1 MRQKTGYISRYLLL
15 TTPSCHADI
24 TRQYTVYW
32 EITMK
37 VLCSLFSVS
46 IGNHSSDYEQA
57 VALSVYS
64 EVRSVIVSSFI
75 KNVHQFIMYP
85 ARPFCLLA
93 DGLTVKSFFSSRK
106 AQIHSF
112 YTELLKTLKLMLSN
126 AVFLFK
132 TISSCKKNFH
142 RLFYRTT
149 QFTRG
154 GSGQAGCLSS

>member
-1 MRQKTGYISRYLLL
+1 
-15 TTPSCHADI
+15 
-24 TRQYTVYW
+24 
-32 EITMK
+32 MK

-106 AQIHSF
+106 AQINSFRF
-112 YTELLKTLKLMLSN
+112 YTKLLKTLKLMLSN

-154 GSGQAGCLSS
+154 GSGQAGCLSSQYYPTAAGRVTGNCLHNNNCYNCPEFAAT

>member
-1 MRQKTGYISRYLLL
+1 MSRQWLYLLFTQKL
-15 TTPSCHADI
+15 
-24 TRQYTVYW
+24 
-32 EITMK
+32 E
-37 VLCSLFSVS
+37 VL
-46 IGNHSSDYEQA
+46 D
-57 VALSVYS
+57 
-64 EVRSVIVSSFI
+64 IVSSFI
-75 KNVHQFIMYP
+75 KTVHYVP
-85 ARPFCLLA
+85 GHALLA
-93 DGLTVKSFFSSRK
+93 DSLTVKSFFSSRK

-154 GSGQAGCLSS
+154 GSGQAGCLSSQYYPTAAGRVTGNCLHNNNCYNCPEFAAT

>member
-1 MRQKTGYISRYLLL
+1 
-15 TTPSCHADI
+15 
-24 TRQYTVYW
+24 
-32 EITMK
+32 MK

-75 KNVHQFIMYP
+75 KNVHHVLGH
-85 ARPFCLLA
+85 ALLT

-106 AQIHSF
+106 AQIHSSRF

-132 TISSCKKNFH
+132 TISSCKKKLSPSFLPNH
-142 RLFYRTT
+142 TIYKRR
-149 QFTRG
+149 QRAG
-154 GSGQAGCLSS
+154 GLSEQSVLPNCCRAGNR

>member
-1 MRQKTGYISRYLLL
+1 M
-15 TTPSCHADI
+15 
-24 TRQYTVYW
+24 
-32 EITMK
+32 
-37 VLCSLFSVS
+37 
-46 IGNHSSDYEQA
+46 
-57 VALSVYS
+57 ALSVYS
-64 EVRSVIVSSFI
+64 EVISVIVSSFI
-75 KNVHQFIMYP
+75 KNVHHVP
-85 ARPFCLLA
+85 GHALLA
-93 DGLTVKSFFSSRK
+93 DGLTVKSFFSSRE

-112 YTELLKTLKLMLSN
+112 RFYTKLLKTLKLMLSN